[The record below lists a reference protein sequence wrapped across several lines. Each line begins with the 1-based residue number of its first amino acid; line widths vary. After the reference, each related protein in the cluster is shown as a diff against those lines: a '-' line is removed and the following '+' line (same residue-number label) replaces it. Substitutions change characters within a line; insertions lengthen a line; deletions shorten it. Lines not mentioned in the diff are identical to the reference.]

1 MMTKEELWNRSV
13 NVILD
18 KELTEESKKIVTE
31 LFNILR
37 EYCYP
42 EMVAEEK
49 EHGTGIWDN

>member
-1 MMTKEELWNRSV
+1 MTKEELWNRSV
-13 NVILD
+13 NVIIGE
-18 KELTEESKKIVTE
+18 ELTEESKKIVTE